1 MKREENVVRYYV
13 LCNKLKDI
21 VRTGW
26 LNWHVE
32 RERVESVAEHIFGVQ
47 MLAIAMRSEYNYD
60 VDLERV
66 ILMLAIHELEEIFI
80 GDLTPFQISREEKT
94 KLGHEA
100 IEKVLDGL
108 VDKDK
113 IKDLILEFDERN
125 SNDAKFAYYCDKLEC
140 DIQCKI
146 YDEENCVDLD
156 KQMIDR
162 KLHNPLARKMYED
175 GASWS
180 DMWISFDEVKC
191 GYDDNFLEV
200 SDYIKKNNI
209 TSFREERD

>member
-80 GDLTPFQISREEKT
+80 GDLTPFQISREEKAE
-94 KLGHEA
+94 LGHEA

-180 DMWISFDEVKC
+180 DMWISFDEDKC
-191 GYDDNFLEV
+191 GYDNNFLEV
-200 SDYIKKNNI
+200 SDYIKKNDI

>member
-13 LCNKLKDI
+13 LCNKLKDV

-26 LNWHVE
+26 LNWQVE

-100 IEKVLDGL
+100 IEKVLAGL
-108 VDKDK
+108 ADKDI
-113 IKDLILEFDERN
+113 IKDLILEFDERK

-156 KQMIDR
+156 KQMINR
-162 KLHNPLARKMYED
+162 ELHNPLARKMYEE

-180 DMWISFDEVKC
+180 DMWISFDESKC

-200 SDYIKKNNI
+200 SNYIKKNNI
-209 TSFREERD
+209 TSFEEESD